1 MASWNCDEQAE
12 SSMANTK
19 IMGLFFLWRNFML
32 HFMHLEDKYYALLAQ
47 FSNPICDLSLVG
59 RLLVKKGR
67 YMILK
72 SRRGRSLCFLNRIR
86 EQYLSLPQGI
96 IILRFSLQILGSE
109 TTIKTSWKSKVLWVL
124 WSAQLIASKI
134 IAILYSLSYLLFIV
148 TRDWY
153 PQAMLSIN
161 LTSLRQFH
169 NF

>member
-1 MASWNCDEQAE
+1 MELRWASWIIDGKYKNNG
-12 SSMANTK
+12 SIFSMTK
-19 IMGLFFLWRNFML
+19 F
-32 HFMHLEDKYYALLAQ
+32 YAAFHASWGQILLLAQ

-134 IAILYSLSYLLFIV
+134 IAILYSLSYIV